1 MINSKELLKYTQ
13 ELTILYVEDYDE
25 LRNNTSEVLNNFFS
39 DVVTAENGQVALE
52 LYKKSYADNNKTF
65 DIVLSDIQ
73 MPFLDGVE
81 LTKEIYA
88 LNPQQTII
96 IVSAYDESKYL
107 LPLINLGID
116 YFVKKP
122 IDFQELFSVLL
133 NSSKKIISTEYPQ
146 SHLVH
151 FSEKY
156 FFNKDDSSL
165 YCHKENI
172 YLTKYEIIFL
182 QILTMKIGKIYS
194 NEDITLYY
202 DTQDEKIDAKNI
214 RKLVSKLR
222 KKLPENTI
230 ESIYGV
236 GYKIIQDIENSYV

>member
-52 LYKKSYADNNKTF
+52 LYKKSYAENNKTF